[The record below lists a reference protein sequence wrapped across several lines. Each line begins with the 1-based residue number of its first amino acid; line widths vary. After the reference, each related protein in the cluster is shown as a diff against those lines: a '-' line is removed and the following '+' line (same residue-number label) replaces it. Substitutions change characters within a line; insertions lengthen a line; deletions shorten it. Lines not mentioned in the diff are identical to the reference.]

1 VTLLGGQWNVCS
13 ERLTVL
19 SRVLRKQM
27 TKRDVIS
34 SLLDLKSDGPFTH
47 PAKPRA
53 KLIEKERGGDGQR
66 LVEEKVRVE
75 IDARAEP

>member
-1 VTLLGGQWNVCS
+1 
-13 ERLTVL
+13 
-19 SRVLRKQM
+19 M